1 MHSET
6 KQLILLVLL
15 MVSSSSLSAQ
25 EYWSKAEA
33 QDLDSFFSPQEQTG
47 SAWMWQPQQW
57 EQLRPQPVTAQV
69 QSLRIPNEAGVLEHF
84 DLVAVDVLSPDL
96 QRKHPQIQTYVG
108 QSQTREDV
116 TARITI
122 TPLGVSAW
130 LHLPNHEHFFIQPQK
145 TNQRP
150 PLGL

>member
-1 MHSET
+1 MHSVT

-69 QSLRIPNEAGVLEHF
+69 QSLRVPNEADIGRAHV
-84 DLVAVDVLSPDL
+84 
-96 QRKHPQIQTYVG
+96 
-108 QSQTREDV
+108 
-116 TARITI
+116 
-122 TPLGVSAW
+122 
-130 LHLPNHEHFFIQPQK
+130 
-145 TNQRP
+145 
-150 PLGL
+150 